1 MPTGFNAPTQDLGMD
16 VRLTTVVVTAEQN
29 LRIFNKRSSAR
40 LRHLEYVPL
49 HHFDAKIP
57 PHG

>member
-1 MPTGFNAPTQDLGMD
+1 M
-16 VRLTTVVVTAEQN
+16 
-29 LRIFNKRSSAR
+29 RSSAR